1 MKVEILIKVYFV
13 KNYEIR
19 KSGKVVFNKKVKKKK
34 FIKVY
39 FIKNYKIRKYIKV
52 ILIKSEDEDFVKI
65 FVDKNCK

>member
-1 MKVEILIKVYFV
+1 VKVEILIKM
-13 KNYEIR
+13 
-19 KSGKVVFNKKVKKKK
+19 
-34 FIKVY
+34 Y

>member
-1 MKVEILIKVYFV
+1 MLQV
-13 KNYEIR
+13 KDI
-19 KSGKVVFNKKVKKKK
+19 KKK